1 MEKKETKNKTERMKC
16 SSEIKPRDNVAT
28 VVALADGGKLRMH
41 KLSELLEGL
50 RVFRGN
56 KKIAA

>member
-1 MEKKETKNKTERMKC
+1 MKC